1 MHRKY
6 STLYNEMK
14 YTANID
20 YCMNRI
26 YEYDI
31 RRANTTMMRE
41 YSYCSDKEIDR
52 LESMVKIEREKIV
65 GLMIRKDKSLYKLIQ
80 KGIIHAK
87 YQLFKENAVKDCE
100 ILSIKNDAVFIIG
113 RKLKHTKFDNIEF
126 VLKNE
131 YTGYHIINGV
141 EFYYN
146 KHLNKFDVKGIRD
159 DVIEHDDHIAGMLSF
174 LATIFKYLSS
184 GRMDDMRKY
193 LVKFSNDYKD
203 RALPYYFYRELNSD
217 NLYRAAGN
225 LIVKDGNNNRSLS
238 FNYEYINNSMLDDIN
253 ITFNYMF
260 YVLPIIRIH
269 L

>member
-1 MHRKY
+1 MRRKY
-6 STLYNEMK
+6 STLYSQTK

-31 RRANTTMMRE
+31 RKANTTMMRV
-41 YSYCSDKEIDR
+41 YSYCSEKEIDR
-52 LESMVKIEREKIV
+52 LESLMKKDREKIV

-87 YQLFKENAVKDCE
+87 YQLFKKNLVKDCE

-113 RKLKHTKFDNIEF
+113 RKLKHTKFDDIEF

-146 KHLNKFDVKGIRD
+146 KRLDKFDVKGIRD
-159 DVIEHDDHIAGMLSF
+159 EVIEHEDHIAGMLSF
-174 LATIFKYLSS
+174 LSNVFKYLSS
-184 GRMDDMRKY
+184 GRMEDLRKY

-217 NLYRAAGN
+217 NLYRA
-225 LIVKDGNNNRSLS
+225 DGDLMIRGSSNRSLS
-238 FNYEYINNSMLDDIN
+238 FNYEYINNAMLDDIN

-260 YVLPIIRIH
+260 YVLPIIQTH
-269 L
+269 F